1 MRKKIINIEELQQC
15 ACFNVRLMARE
26 LTNEYNNTLKF
37 SGINSTQIPILAILN
52 IYSQIETSK
61 IAKILN
67 LEISTARRN
76 LNILIRNRL
85 IRIVSKGINGNLL
98 TLTNKGFSKLEE
110 TLPIW
115 RNSHKKNKSKVKNYV
130 KILKKISM

>member
-52 IYSQIETSK
+52 IYNQIETSK

-67 LEISTARRN
+67 LEISTTRRN
-76 LNILIRNRL
+76 LNILIRNKL

-98 TLTNKGFSKLEE
+98 TLTKKGFTKLEE

-115 RNSHKKNKSKVKNYV
+115 RNSNKKNKGKVKNYV

>member
-1 MRKKIINIEELQQC
+1 MRKKIINIEELKQC

-26 LTNEYNNTLKF
+26 LTNEYNNSLKL
-37 SGINSTQIPILAILN
+37 SGVNSTQIPILAILN
-52 IYSQIETSK
+52 IYNQIETSK

-76 LNILIRNRL
+76 LNILIRNKF
-85 IRIVSKGINGNLL
+85 IKIVRKGINGNLL
-98 TLTNKGFSKLEE
+98 TLTNKGYTKLEE

-115 RNSHKKNKSKVKNYV
+115 RNSHQKNKGRIRDFV